1 MANKEDIKAGDKLI
15 YVLTFTKQSGI
26 KDKLA
31 CVALVEVV
39 KQFEDVCECKFLE
52 VLSDNSGNGYF
63 RYLQQSGKTNNCSL
77 EYLYKIWGSHE
88 TRN

>member
-1 MANKEDIKAGDKLI
+1 MVNKEDVKTGDKLI
-15 YVLTFTKQSGI
+15 YALTFTEQSGI

-39 KQFEDVCECKFLE
+39 RQFEDVCECKFLE

-63 RYLQQSGKTNNCSL
+63 RYLQRSGKTNNCTM
-77 EYLYKIWGSHE
+77 EYLYKVGG
-88 TRN
+88 

>member
-1 MANKEDIKAGDKLI
+1 MVNKEDVKTGDKLI
-15 YVLTFTKQSGI
+15 YILTFTEQSGI

-31 CVALVEVV
+31 CVALVEVERH
-39 KQFEDVCECKFLE
+39 FEHVCECKFLE

-77 EYLYKIWGSHE
+77 EYLYKVGG
-88 TRN
+88 